1 MKQFLIGLACIGWAA
16 AVSAQDSLTAARDL
30 YASASYDEALVML
43 TELRGTSAP
52 ATIVEQVDQYRAFC
66 LFALGRNAEARK
78 VAEGLI
84 STNPLLQLDRADAS
98 PRITAMFTDVRRTLL
113 PTLVRERYK
122 VARTNLESND
132 LANAMS
138 EFVTVKAMLEEA
150 DRLNA
155 SDQTMSD
162 MALLVDGF
170 LDLTRNRQALRPES
184 SGSSGQALR
193 PGSSG
198 SSGQA
203 LRPGSSGSSGQ
214 ASVAAAL
221 PETAPPVAARADL
234 PEAQARPENPPTY
247 DITASD
253 VSAPVVVVQ
262 NLPAIP
268 PALLP
273 FLQVGR
279 ITIMMDVVIDER
291 GEVERVV
298 LRNSRYPIYDQA
310 VLRAARDWRYQPA
323 LKDGMPVKFL
333 KTIAITLQK

>member
-203 LRPGSSGSSGQ
+203 
-214 ASVAAAL
+214 SVAAAL

>member
-16 AVSAQDSLTAARDL
+16 AVSAQDSLSTARDL

-84 STNPLLQLDRADAS
+84 STNPLLELDRADAS

-122 VARTNLESND
+122 VARTSLESND

-138 EFVTVKAMLEEA
+138 EFVKVKAMLEEA
-150 DRLNA
+150 DRLKA

-162 MALLVDGF
+162 MGLLVDGF
-170 LDLTRNRQALRPES
+170 LDLTRNRQSLRPES

-193 PGSSG
+193 PE
-198 SSGQA
+198 
-203 LRPGSSGSSGQ
+203 SSGSSGQ

-221 PETAPPVAARADL
+221 PEPAPPAAAAADL
-234 PEAQARPENPPTY
+234 PEAQARPANRSTY

-291 GEVERVV
+291 GEVERVL